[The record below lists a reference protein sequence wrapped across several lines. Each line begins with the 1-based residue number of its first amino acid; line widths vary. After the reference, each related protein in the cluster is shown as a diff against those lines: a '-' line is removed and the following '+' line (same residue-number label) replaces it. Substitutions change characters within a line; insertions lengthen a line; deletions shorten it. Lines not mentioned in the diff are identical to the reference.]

1 MLRSELLK
9 LKNTFGLYL
18 ILSFAVLEIIT
29 IPMYV
34 SFVPNGFSLTNL
46 AILSFLCYPLLT
58 SFLSILG
65 IEQEKYA
72 NHYQEISSYPK
83 QRRLWLAKLLISDIV
98 LSLPSLFS
106 WLIINLL
113 LMNSVNGFVV
123 SLSSWMLIVFLNHFH
138 YFIQVSLNSV
148 SNIIISMVEIIFIF
162 FASNKVFLSTHW
174 LPIALPINS
183 LILSDWS
190 QLNSLPLWI
199 VGVTLLFICFLPIN
213 SKSY

>member
-1 MLRSELLK
+1 MSELLK
-9 LKNTFGLYL
+9 LKNTVGLYL
-18 ILSFAVLEIIT
+18 VISFAVLETLT
-29 IPMYV
+29 IPLYV
-34 SFVPNGFSLTNL
+34 RLVPKGISISNL

-58 SFLSILG
+58 AFLSILG
-65 IEQEKYA
+65 IEQEKFA

-83 QRRLWLAKLLISDIV
+83 KRILWLVKLLITDLI
-98 LSLPSLFS
+98 LTLPSLFS
-106 WLIINLL
+106 WIIINLL

-148 SNIIISMVEIIFIF
+148 SNIIISMVEIIFII

-174 LPIALPINS
+174 LPIALPFNS

-199 VGVTLLFICFLPIN
+199 VGVTLLFICLIDYRT
-213 SKSY
+213 KK

>member
-1 MLRSELLK
+1 MLRCELLK

-34 SFVPNGFSLTNL
+34 SFVPNGFSLSNL

-58 SFLSILG
+58 VFLSILG
-65 IEQEKYA
+65 IEQEKHA

-83 QRRLWLAKLLISDIV
+83 QRRLWLAKLLIVDLI

-113 LMNSVNGFVV
+113 LKQGPDVFVV
-123 SLSSWMLIVFLNHFH
+123 SLSSWMLIIFLNHFH
-138 YFIQVSLNSV
+138 YFIQVSLNSA
-148 SNIIISMVEIIFIF
+148 SNIIISMVEIIFII
-162 FASNKVFLSTHW
+162 FASNKVFLTIHW

-199 VGVTLLFICFLPIN
+199 VWVTMLFICSIDF
-213 SKSY
+213 KTKR

>member
-46 AILSFLCYPLLT
+46 AILTFLCYPLLT
-58 SFLSILG
+58 SFLSILW
-65 IEQEKYA
+65 IEQEKHA
-72 NHYQEISSYPK
+72 NHYQEILSFPK
-83 QRRLWLAKLLISDIV
+83 KRRLWLAKLLIVDLV
-98 LSLPSLFS
+98 LSIPSLFS

-138 YFIQVSLNSV
+138 YFIQVSLNSA
-148 SNIIISMVEIIFIF
+148 SNIIISMVEIIFIV
-162 FASNKVFLSTHW
+162 FASNKVFLSIHW
-174 LPIALPINS
+174 LPIAFPINS
-183 LILSDWS
+183 ILIGDWS
-190 QLNSLPLWI
+190 QLTTLPLWI
-199 VGVTLLFICFLPIN
+199 VWVTMLFICSIDF
-213 SKSY
+213 KTKR

>member
-1 MLRSELLK
+1 
-9 LKNTFGLYL
+9 
-18 ILSFAVLEIIT
+18 
-29 IPMYV
+29 MYV

-46 AILSFLCYPLLT
+46 AILTFLCYPLLT

-65 IEQEKYA
+65 IEQEKHA

-83 QRRLWLAKLLISDIV
+83 QRRLWLAKLLIVDLT

-138 YFIQVSLNSV
+138 YFIQVSLL
-148 SNIIISMVEIIFIF
+148 
-162 FASNKVFLSTHW
+162 FLLVIKFSC
-174 LPIALPINS
+174 LLIGFLLLYLSIALSLVIGANS
-183 LILSDWS
+183 IPYLY
-190 QLNSLPLWI
+190 
-199 VGVTLLFICFLPIN
+199 GLLE
-213 SKSY
+213 

>member
-83 QRRLWLAKLLISDIV
+83 QRRLWLAKLLIVDLT

-113 LMNSVNGFVV
+113 LMNSVNVFVV
-123 SLSSWMLIVFLNHFH
+123 SLSGWMLIIFLNHFH
-138 YFIQVSLNSV
+138 YFIQVSLNNA
-148 SNIIISMVEIIFIF
+148 SNIIISMVEIIFII
-162 FASNKVFLSTHW
+162 FASNKVFLSIHW
-174 LPIALPINS
+174 LPIAFPINS
-183 LILSDWS
+183 ILIGDWS
-190 QLNSLPLWI
+190 QLTTLPLWI
-199 VGVTLLFICFLPIN
+199 VGVTMLFICSIDF
-213 SKSY
+213 KTKR

>member
-34 SFVPNGFSLTNL
+34 SFAPNGFSLTNL

-83 QRRLWLAKLLISDIV
+83 QRRLWLAKLLIVDLI

-106 WLIINLL
+106 WLLLNLL
-113 LMNSVNGFVV
+113 LMNNVNGFVL
-123 SLSSWMLIVFLNHFH
+123 SLSSWMLMVFLNHFH

-174 LPIALPINS
+174 LPIVLPINS
-183 LILSDWS
+183 LILNDWS

>member
-72 NHYQEISSYPK
+72 NYYQEISSYPK
-83 QRRLWLAKLLISDIV
+83 QRRLWLAKLLIVDLT

-148 SNIIISMVEIIFIF
+148 SNIIISIIEIIFIILLVIKF
-162 FASNKVFLSTHW
+162 SCLFIGFLLLYLS
-174 LPIALPINS
+174 IALSLVIGANS
-183 LILSDWS
+183 IPYLY
-190 QLNSLPLWI
+190 
-199 VGVTLLFICFLPIN
+199 GLLEWLCYLFVFCQ
-213 SKSY
+213 

>member
-1 MLRSELLK
+1 MLRCELLK
-9 LKNTFGLYL
+9 LKNTISLYL
-18 ILSFAVLEIIT
+18 IVSFSLLEILL
-29 IPMYV
+29 IPLYV

-58 SFLSILG
+58 VFLSILG
-65 IEQEKYA
+65 IEQEKHA

-83 QRRLWLAKLLISDIV
+83 QRRLWLAKLLIVDLT

-148 SNIIISMVEIIFIF
+148 SNIIISMVEIIFII

-183 LILSDWS
+183 LILNDRS

>member
-9 LKNTFGLYL
+9 LKNTTCLYL
-18 ILSFAVLEIIT
+18 IISFSLLEILL
-29 IPMYV
+29 IPLYV
-34 SFVPNGFSLTNL
+34 RFVPNGISLTNL

-58 SFLSILG
+58 AFLSILG
-65 IEQEKYA
+65 IEQEKLA

-83 QRRLWLAKLLISDIV
+83 QRRLWLAKLLIVDLI

-113 LMNSVNGFVV
+113 LMNNVNGFVV

-138 YFIQVSLNSV
+138 YFIQVCLNSA
-148 SNIIISMVEIIFIF
+148 SNIIISIVEIIFII
-162 FASNKVFLSTHW
+162 FASNKTFLSIHW

-183 LILSDWS
+183 LILSDWT

-199 VGVTLLFICFLPIN
+199 VGVTLLFICLIDYRT
-213 SKSY
+213 KK

>member
-1 MLRSELLK
+1 MSELLK
-9 LKNTFGLYL
+9 LKNTVGLYL
-18 ILSFAVLEIIT
+18 VISFAVLETLT
-29 IPMYV
+29 IPLYV
-34 SFVPNGFSLTNL
+34 RLVPKGISISNL

-58 SFLSILG
+58 AFLSILG
-65 IEQEKYA
+65 IEQEKFA

-83 QRRLWLAKLLISDIV
+83 QRRLWLAKLLIVDLT

-148 SNIIISMVEIIFIF
+148 SNIIISMVEIIFII

-174 LPIALPINS
+174 LPIVLPINS
-183 LILSDWS
+183 LILNDWS

>member
-83 QRRLWLAKLLISDIV
+83 QRRLWLAKLLIVDLT

-106 WLIINLL
+106 WLIINL

-148 SNIIISMVEIIFIF
+148 SNIIISIIEIIFII
-162 FASNKVFLSTHW
+162 FASNKVFLSIHW

-199 VGVTLLFICFLPIN
+199 VEVTLLFICFLPIN

>member
-18 ILSFAVLEIIT
+18 ILSITVLEIIT

-46 AILSFLCYPLLT
+46 AILTFLCYPLLA

-65 IEQEKYA
+65 IEQEKLA
-72 NHYQEISSYPK
+72 NHYQEISSYPR
-83 QRRLWLAKLLISDIV
+83 QRRLWLAKLLIVDLI

-138 YFIQVSLNSV
+138 YFIQVCLNSA
-148 SNIIISMVEIIFIF
+148 SNIIISIVEIIFII
-162 FASNKVFLSTHW
+162 FASNKVFLSIHW
-174 LPIALPINS
+174 LPIAFPINS
-183 LILSDWS
+183 ILIGDWS
-190 QLNSLPLWI
+190 QLTTLPLWI
-199 VGVTLLFICFLPIN
+199 VGITMLFICSIDF
-213 SKSY
+213 KTKR

>member
-34 SFVPNGFSLTNL
+34 SFAPNGFSLTNL

-83 QRRLWLAKLLISDIV
+83 QRRLWLAKLLIVDLI

-106 WLIINLL
+106 WLLLNLL
-113 LMNSVNGFVV
+113 LMNNVNGFVL
-123 SLSSWMLIVFLNHFH
+123 SLSSWMLMVFLNHFH

-148 SNIIISMVEIIFIF
+148 SNIIISIIEIIFII
-162 FASNKVFLSTHW
+162 FASNKVFLSIHW

-190 QLNSLPLWI
+190 QLKSLPLWI

>member
-46 AILSFLCYPLLT
+46 AIFSFLCYPLLT

-83 QRRLWLAKLLISDIV
+83 QRRLWLAKLLIVDLT

-113 LMNSVNGFVV
+113 IMNSVNVFVV
-123 SLSSWMLIVFLNHFH
+123 SLSGWMLIIFLNHFH
-138 YFIQVSLNSV
+138 YFIQVSLNNV
-148 SNIIISMVEIIFIF
+148 SNIIISMVEIIFII
-162 FASNKVFLSTHW
+162 FASNKVFLSIHW
-174 LPIALPINS
+174 LPIAFPINS
-183 LILSDWS
+183 ILIGDWS
-190 QLNSLPLWI
+190 QLTTLPLWI
-199 VGVTLLFICFLPIN
+199 VGVTMLFICSIDF
-213 SKSY
+213 KTKR

>member
-18 ILSFAVLEIIT
+18 ILSLAVLEIIT

-83 QRRLWLAKLLISDIV
+83 QRRLWLAKLLIVDLT

-113 LMNSVNGFVV
+113 LMNSVNVFVV
-123 SLSSWMLIVFLNHFH
+123 SLSGWMLIIFLNHFH
-138 YFIQVSLNSV
+138 YFIQVSLNNA
-148 SNIIISMVEIIFIF
+148 SNIIISMVEIIFII
-162 FASNKVFLSTHW
+162 FASNKVFLSIHW
-174 LPIALPINS
+174 LPIAFPINS
-183 LILSDWS
+183 ILIGDWS
-190 QLNSLPLWI
+190 QLTTLPLWI
-199 VGVTLLFICFLPIN
+199 VGVTMLFICSIDF
-213 SKSY
+213 KTKR

>member
-65 IEQEKYA
+65 IEQEKHA

-83 QRRLWLAKLLISDIV
+83 QRRLWLAKLLIVDLT

-123 SLSSWMLIVFLNHFH
+123 NLSSWMLIIFLNHFH
-138 YFIQVSLNSV
+138 YLTQVSLNSA
-148 SNIIISMVEIIFIF
+148 SNIIISMVEIIFII
-162 FASNKVFLSTHW
+162 FASNKVFLSIHW
-174 LPIALPINS
+174 LPIAFPINS
-183 LILSDWS
+183 ILIGDWR
-190 QLNSLPLWI
+190 QLTTLPLWI
-199 VGVTLLFICFLPIN
+199 VGVTMLFICSIDF
-213 SKSY
+213 KTKR

>member
-83 QRRLWLAKLLISDIV
+83 QRRLWLAKLLIVDLT

-113 LMNSVNGFVV
+113 IMNSVNVFVV
-123 SLSSWMLIVFLNHFH
+123 SLSGWMLIIFLNHFH
-138 YFIQVSLNSV
+138 YFIQVSLNNV
-148 SNIIISMVEIIFIF
+148 SNIIISMVEIIFII
-162 FASNKVFLSTHW
+162 FASNKVFLSIHW
-174 LPIALPINS
+174 LPIAFPINS
-183 LILSDWS
+183 ILIGDWS
-190 QLNSLPLWI
+190 QLTTLPLWI
-199 VGVTLLFICFLPIN
+199 VGVTMLFICSIDF
-213 SKSY
+213 KTKR

>member
-1 MLRSELLK
+1 MLMSELLK
-9 LKNTFGLYL
+9 LKNTVGLYL
-18 ILSFAVLEIIT
+18 VISFAVLETLT
-29 IPMYV
+29 IPLYV
-34 SFVPNGFSLTNL
+34 RLVPKGISISNL

-58 SFLSILG
+58 AFLSILG
-65 IEQEKYA
+65 IEQEKFA

-83 QRRLWLAKLLISDIV
+83 KRILWLVKLLITDLI
-98 LSLPSLFS
+98 LTLPSLFS

-113 LMNSVNGFVV
+113 LMNSVNGFLV

-148 SNIIISMVEIIFIF
+148 SNIIISMVEIIFII

-174 LPIALPINS
+174 LPIVLPINS
-183 LILSDWS
+183 LILNDWS

-199 VGVTLLFICFLPIN
+199 VGVTLLFICFIDYRT
-213 SKSY
+213 KR

>member
-83 QRRLWLAKLLISDIV
+83 QRRIWLAKLLIVDLT

-106 WLIINLL
+106 WIIINLL
-113 LMNSVNGFVV
+113 LKNWINSFLLMV
-123 SLSSWMLIVFLNHFH
+123 SSWILIIFLNHFH
-138 YFIQVSLNSV
+138 YFIQVSLNST
-148 SNIIISMVEIIFIF
+148 SNIIISMVEIIFII
-162 FASNKVFLSTHW
+162 FASNKVFLTINW
-174 LPIALPINS
+174 LPIAFPINS
-183 LILSDWS
+183 ILIGDWS
-190 QLNSLPLWI
+190 QLTTLPLWI
-199 VGVTLLFICFLPIN
+199 VGVTMLFICSIDFRI
-213 SKSY
+213 KR

>member
-65 IEQEKYA
+65 IEQEKHA
-72 NHYQEISSYPK
+72 NHYQEISSYPR
-83 QRRLWLAKLLISDIV
+83 QRCLWLAKLLIVDLI
-98 LSLPSLFS
+98 LGLPSIFS

-123 SLSSWMLIVFLNHFH
+123 SLSSWMLIV
-138 YFIQVSLNSV
+138 
-148 SNIIISMVEIIFIF
+148 
-162 FASNKVFLSTHW
+162 
-174 LPIALPINS
+174 
-183 LILSDWS
+183 
-190 QLNSLPLWI
+190 
-199 VGVTLLFICFLPIN
+199 
-213 SKSY
+213 

>member
-83 QRRLWLAKLLISDIV
+83 QRRLWLAKLLIVDLT

-123 SLSSWMLIVFLNHFH
+123 SLSGWMLIIFLNHFH
-138 YFIQVSLNSV
+138 YFIQVSLNNA
-148 SNIIISMVEIIFIF
+148 SNIIISMVEIIFII
-162 FASNKVFLSTHW
+162 FASNKVFLSIHW
-174 LPIALPINS
+174 LPIAFPINS
-183 LILSDWS
+183 ILIGDWS
-190 QLNSLPLWI
+190 QLTTLPLWI
-199 VGVTLLFICFLPIN
+199 VGVTMLFICSIDF
-213 SKSY
+213 KTKR

>member
-46 AILSFLCYPLLT
+46 AILSFLCYLLLT

-83 QRRLWLAKLLISDIV
+83 QRRLWLAKLLIVDLT

-113 LMNSVNGFVV
+113 LMNSVNVFVV
-123 SLSSWMLIVFLNHFH
+123 SLSGWMLIIFLNHFH
-138 YFIQVSLNSV
+138 YFIQVSLNNA
-148 SNIIISMVEIIFIF
+148 SNIIISMVEIIFII
-162 FASNKVFLSTHW
+162 FASNKVFLSIHW
-174 LPIALPINS
+174 LPIAFPINS
-183 LILSDWS
+183 ILIGDWS
-190 QLNSLPLWI
+190 QLTTLPLWI
-199 VGVTLLFICFLPIN
+199 VGVTMLFICSIDF
-213 SKSY
+213 KTKR

>member
-9 LKNTFGLYL
+9 FKNTFGLYL

-58 SFLSILG
+58 VFLSILG
-65 IEQEKYA
+65 IEQEKHS
-72 NHYQEISSYPK
+72 NQYQEISSYPK
-83 QRRLWLAKLLISDIV
+83 KRRLWLAKLLIADLI

-148 SNIIISMVEIIFIF
+148 SNIIISMVEIIFII
-162 FASNKVFLSTHW
+162 FASNKVFLSIHW
-174 LPIALPINS
+174 LPISFPINS
-183 LILSDWS
+183 ILIGDWR
-190 QLNSLPLWI
+190 QLTTLPLWI
-199 VGVTLLFICFLPIN
+199 VGVTMLFICSIDF
-213 SKSY
+213 KTKR

>member
-9 LKNTFGLYL
+9 FKNTFGLYL

-46 AILSFLCYPLLT
+46 AILSFL
-58 SFLSILG
+58 SILG
-65 IEQEKYA
+65 IEQEKHA

-148 SNIIISMVEIIFIF
+148 SNIIISMVEIIFII

-174 LPIALPINS
+174 LPIALPFNS

-199 VGVTLLFICFLPIN
+199 VGVTLLFICLIDYRT
-213 SKSY
+213 KK

>member
-9 LKNTFGLYL
+9 LKNTVGLYL
-18 ILSFAVLEIIT
+18 VFSFAVLETLT
-29 IPMYV
+29 IPLYV
-34 SFVPNGFSLTNL
+34 RLVLKGISISNL

-58 SFLSILG
+58 AFLSILG
-65 IEQEKYA
+65 IEQEKFA

-83 QRRLWLAKLLISDIV
+83 KRLLWLVKLLITDLI
-98 LSLPSLFS
+98 LSLPSLLS
-106 WLIINLL
+106 WISINLL
-113 LMNSVNGFVV
+113 LKHSLDGFVV

-148 SNIIISMVEIIFIF
+148 SNIIISMVEIIFII

-199 VGVTLLFICFLPIN
+199 VGVTLLFICLIDYRT
-213 SKSY
+213 KK

>member
-9 LKNTFGLYL
+9 FKNTFGLYL

-65 IEQEKYA
+65 IEQEKHA

-106 WLIINLL
+106 
-113 LMNSVNGFVV
+113 
-123 SLSSWMLIVFLNHFH
+123 
-138 YFIQVSLNSV
+138 
-148 SNIIISMVEIIFIF
+148 
-162 FASNKVFLSTHW
+162 
-174 LPIALPINS
+174 
-183 LILSDWS
+183 
-190 QLNSLPLWI
+190 
-199 VGVTLLFICFLPIN
+199 
-213 SKSY
+213 

>member
-83 QRRLWLAKLLISDIV
+83 QRRIWLAKLLIVDLT

-138 YFIQVSLNSV
+138 YFIQVSLNST
-148 SNIIISMVEIIFIF
+148 SNIIISMVEIIFII
-162 FASNKVFLSTHW
+162 FASNKVFLTINW
-174 LPIALPINS
+174 LPIAFPINS
-183 LILSDWS
+183 ILIGDWS
-190 QLNSLPLWI
+190 QLTTLPLWI
-199 VGVTLLFICFLPIN
+199 VGVTMLFICSIDFRI
-213 SKSY
+213 KR

>member
-34 SFVPNGFSLTNL
+34 SFAPNGFSLTNL

-83 QRRLWLAKLLISDIV
+83 QRRLWLAKLLIVDLI

-106 WLIINLL
+106 WLLLNLL
-113 LMNSVNGFVV
+113 LMNNVNGFVL
-123 SLSSWMLIVFLNHFH
+123 SLSSWMLMVFLNHFH

-148 SNIIISMVEIIFIF
+148 SNIIISIIEIIFII
-162 FASNKVFLSTHW
+162 FASNKVFLSIHW